1 MDFKW
6 TNRYSNTEKP
16 DKHGRW
22 ARLCYCNGFV
32 IGEIFL
38 ERYFTEKLYTVIY
51 RFPAAHGKDTIGYR
65 RIKGSALRTLRKS
78 GYGAG
83 IQNLYQT
90 GNEVSSLINGT

>member
-16 DKHGRW
+16 DKYGRW

-51 RFPAAHGKDTIGYR
+51 RFPAARGKDTIGYR
-65 RIKGSALRTLRKS
+65 RIKGSAF
-78 GYGAG
+78 
-83 IQNLYQT
+83 
-90 GNEVSSLINGT
+90 NELNAKADMEQVFKTFIKQVTK